1 MSGVWTLARREFRA
15 QLVSPVAWCVG
26 AGYLLLA
33 GFFFF
38 NLLSQY
44 GAMVQQYGLYAQLYQ
59 NPRLLEAVNLNEIVV
74 RGLYRNLLVI
84 LLFIMPVL
92 TMRSFAEERR
102 QGTDELLLTAPVS
115 AGQVV
120 LGKFI
125 GVAGI
130 GLLLVV
136 ASAGYGAILMLHGDP
151 EAGLILSGLAGLAL
165 MVLALTA
172 LGLAVSTATAS
183 QVVAG
188 VGSFVLFLMLFVLDW
203 PADKVGASFG
213 AVLSALALPPHYENF
228 TRGLITSPD
237 VVYYLA
243 LTAAGLVS
251 ARAIVASQR
260 FR

>member
-1 MSGVWTLARREFRA
+1 VSGIWTLARREFRS

-44 GAMVQQYGLYAQLYQ
+44 GAMLQQYGMYAQLYQ

-74 RGLYRNLLVI
+74 SGLYRNLLVI
-84 LLFIMPVL
+84 LLFIMPAL

-102 QGTDELLLTAPVS
+102 MGTDELLLTAPLT

-125 GVAGI
+125 GVG
-130 GLLLVV
+130 GLVLLLVA
-136 ASAGYGAILMLHGDP
+136 ASAGYGGILMLYGDP
-151 EAGLILSGLAGLAL
+151 EPGLIWSGLAGLAL
-165 MVLALTA
+165 VALTLTA
-172 LGLAVSTATAS
+172 LGIAVSTATAS

-203 PADKVGASFG
+203 PADKVGPGLGS
-213 AVLSALALPPHYENF
+213 VLKALALPPHFQNF
-228 TRGLITSPD
+228 TRGLIPGPTLSTTWHSPPGD
-237 VVYYLA
+237 W
-243 LTAAGLVS
+243 
-251 ARAIVASQR
+251 
-260 FR
+260 